1 LEVTVDELT
10 CIGSGADLGGGAG
23 CKRNDST
30 QTDKRRIGMNSRT
43 ARRWAAILV
52 GLLLVAACGDSGG
65 STTTGPASTEPTTT
79 DAPATTAAPATT
91 TAGESYK
98 LGLITK
104 FPVDFFFIIE
114 DAAKAWADDHP
125 DVELITG
132 MGESGSDDEGVI
144 ALIESMVAQGVDGIA
159 ITPTGPAVTPAL
171 DAAVAAGVKIV
182 LIDNDL
188 PDWDG
193 KSAVVA
199 TDNLA
204 GGVLAGE
211 WLAGVLEAGSTLG
224 VLEGVAG
231 VPALDDR
238 VLGMVEGLGD
248 ADVTVV
254 SQTPTD
260 CDQVKGV
267 AAAEDLLTANPDVS
281 AIYGACGPP
290 IIGALEAIENAGI
303 APEDIV
309 VVGFDASADE
319 VAAIADGRQDA
330 SVAQFPPK
338 MGELGMETLYQ
349 AVLGAE
355 VEVNVDTGTEMVTSD
370 NVADFQ

>member
-1 LEVTVDELT
+1 MLRERT
-10 CIGSGADLGGGAG
+10 
-23 CKRNDST
+23 T
-30 QTDKRRIGMNSRT
+30 QGQWRRIKLRAKKGNPWLL
-43 ARRWAAILV
+43 ALV
-52 GLLLVAACGDSGG
+52 IALLVAACGGG
-65 STTTGPASTEPTTT
+65 EGENATTTGAAEPTTT
-79 DAPATTAAPATT
+79 DAPATTAAPDTT

-104 FPVDFFFIIE
+104 FPVDFFFVIE
-114 DAAKAWADDHP
+114 DAAKAWAEGQP

-144 ALIESMVAQGVDGIA
+144 AHIESMVAQGVDGIA
-159 ITPTGPAVTPAL
+159 LTPTGPAVSSAL
-171 DAAVAAGVKIV
+171 DAAVESGVEIV

-199 TDNLA
+199 TDNYQ

-211 WLAGVLEAGSTLG
+211 WLAENLEPGSTLG

-238 VLGMVEGLGD
+238 VLGMIEGLGD
-248 ADVTVV
+248 ADVTIV

-267 AAAEDLLTANPDVS
+267 AAAEDLLTANPDVT

-303 APEDIV
+303 APENIV
-309 VVGFDASADE
+309 VVGFDASPDE
-319 VAAIADGRQDA
+319 VAAILDGRQDA
-330 SVAQFPPK
+330 SVAQFPAK
-338 MGELGMETLYQ
+338 MGELGMATLYQ
-349 AVLGAE
+349 VVTGGVAE
-355 VEVNVDTGTEMVTSD
+355 ALVDTGTAIVTID
-370 NVADFQ
+370 NAADFE

>member
-1 LEVTVDELT
+1 
-10 CIGSGADLGGGAG
+10 
-23 CKRNDST
+23 
-30 QTDKRRIGMNSRT
+30 M
-43 ARRWAAILV
+43 
-52 GLLLVAACGDSGG
+52 
-65 STTTGPASTEPTTT
+65 
-79 DAPATTAAPATT
+79 
-91 TAGESYK
+91 
-98 LGLITK
+98 ITK

-114 DAAKAWADDHP
+114 DAAKAWAADHP

-159 ITPTGPAVTPAL
+159 ITPTGPGIQPAL
-171 DAAVAAGVKIV
+171 DAAVAAGVDIV

-188 PDWDG
+188 PDWTG
-193 KSAVVA
+193 KAAVVA
-199 TDNLA
+199 TNNYE

-211 WLAGVLEAGSTLG
+211 WLAENLQPGSTLG

-238 VLGMVEGLGD
+238 VLGMIEGLGD
-248 ADVTVV
+248 ADITIVQ
-254 SQTPTD
+254 QTPTD

-267 AAAEDLLTANPDVS
+267 AAAEDLLTAFPDVD

-319 VAAIADGRQDA
+319 VSQIKDGNQDA
-330 SVAQFPPK
+330 SIAQFPPK
-338 MGELGMETLYQ
+338 MGELGMDTLYRV
-349 AVLGAE
+349 VLGE
-355 VEVNVDTGTEMVTSD
+355 SVEANVDTGTAIVTID
-370 NVADFQ
+370 NVADFE

>member
-1 LEVTVDELT
+1 MRAKKSNQWLLAFV
-10 CIGSGADLGGGAG
+10 IA
-23 CKRNDST
+23 
-30 QTDKRRIGMNSRT
+30 
-43 ARRWAAILV
+43 
-52 GLLLVAACGDSGG
+52 LLVAACGGG
-65 STTTGPASTEPTTT
+65 EGESATTTGAAEPTTT
-79 DAPATTAAPATT
+79 DAPATTAAPDTT

-104 FPVDFFFIIE
+104 FPVDFFFVIE
-114 DAAKAWADDHP
+114 DAAKAWAEGQP
-125 DVELITG
+125 DVELITA

-144 ALIESMVAQGVDGIA
+144 AHIESMIAQGVDGIA
-159 ITPTGPAVTPAL
+159 LTPTGEAVTPAL
-171 DAAVAAGVKIV
+171 DAAVEAGVEIV

-199 TDNLA
+199 TDNYQ
-204 GGVLAGE
+204 GGVLAGG
-211 WLAGVLEAGSTLG
+211 WLAENLESGSTLG

-238 VLGMVEGLGD
+238 VLGMIEGLGD
-248 ADVTVV
+248 ADVTIV

-267 AAAEDLLTANPDVS
+267 AAAEDLLTANPDVT

-290 IIGALEAIENAGI
+290 ILGALEAIDNAGI

-309 VVGFDASADE
+309 VVGFDASPDE
-319 VAAIADGRQDA
+319 VAAILDGRQDA
-330 SVAQFPPK
+330 SVAQFPAK
-338 MGELGMETLYQ
+338 MGELGMATLYQ
-349 AVLGAE
+349 VVTGGVAE
-355 VEVNVDTGTEMVTSD
+355 ANVDTGTAIVTID
-370 NVADFQ
+370 NAADFE

>member
-1 LEVTVDELT
+1 MR
-10 CIGSGADLGGGAG
+10 A
-23 CKRNDST
+23 KKST
-30 QTDKRRIGMNSRT
+30 Q
-43 ARRWAAILV
+43 W
-52 GLLLVAACGDSGG
+52 LLAFVIAMLVAACGGG
-65 STTTGPASTEPTTT
+65 EGESATTTGAAEPTTT
-79 DAPATTAAPATT
+79 DAPATTAAPDTT

-104 FPVDFFFIIE
+104 FPVDFFFVIE
-114 DAAKAWADDHP
+114 DAAKAWAEGQP
-125 DVELITG
+125 DVELITA

-144 ALIESMVAQGVDGIA
+144 AHIESMVAQGVDGIA
-159 ITPTGPAVTPAL
+159 LTPTGEAVTPAL
-171 DAAVAAGVKIV
+171 DAAVEAGVEIV

-199 TDNLA
+199 TDNYQ

-211 WLAGVLEAGSTLG
+211 WLAENLEPGSTLG

-238 VLGMVEGLGD
+238 VLGMIEGLGD
-248 ADVTVV
+248 AEVTIV

-267 AAAEDLLTANPDVS
+267 AAAEDLLTANPDVT

-290 IIGALEAIENAGI
+290 ILGALEAIDNAGI

-309 VVGFDASADE
+309 VVGFDASPDE
-319 VAAIADGRQDA
+319 VAAILDGRQDA
-330 SVAQFPPK
+330 SVAQFPAK
-338 MGELGMETLYQ
+338 MGELGMATLYQ
-349 AVLGAE
+349 VVTGGVAE
-355 VEVNVDTGTEMVTSD
+355 ANVDTGTAIVTID
-370 NVADFQ
+370 NAADFE

>member
-1 LEVTVDELT
+1 MR
-10 CIGSGADLGGGAG
+10 A
-23 CKRNDST
+23 KKST
-30 QTDKRRIGMNSRT
+30 QWLLAFVI
-43 ARRWAAILV
+43 A
-52 GLLLVAACGDSGG
+52 LLVAACGGG
-65 STTTGPASTEPTTT
+65 EGESATTTGAAEPTTT
-79 DAPATTAAPATT
+79 DAPATTAAPDTT

-104 FPVDFFFIIE
+104 FPVDFFFVIE
-114 DAAKAWADDHP
+114 DAAKAWAEGQP
-125 DVELITG
+125 DVELITA

-144 ALIESMVAQGVDGIA
+144 AHIESMVAQGVDGIA
-159 ITPTGPAVTPAL
+159 LTPTGEAVTPAL
-171 DAAVAAGVKIV
+171 DAAVEAGVEIV

-199 TDNLA
+199 TDNYQ

-211 WLAGVLEAGSTLG
+211 WLAENLEPGSTLG

-238 VLGMVEGLGD
+238 VLGMIEGLGD
-248 ADVTVV
+248 AEVTIV

-267 AAAEDLLTANPDVS
+267 AAAEDLLTANPDVT

-290 IIGALEAIENAGI
+290 ILGALEAIDNAGI

-309 VVGFDASADE
+309 VVGFDASPDE
-319 VAAIADGRQDA
+319 VAAILDGRQDA
-330 SVAQFPPK
+330 SVAQFPAK
-338 MGELGMETLYQ
+338 MGELGMATLYQ
-349 AVLGAE
+349 VVTGGVAE
-355 VEVNVDTGTEMVTSD
+355 ANVDTGTAIVTID
-370 NVADFQ
+370 NAADFE

>member
-1 LEVTVDELT
+1 M
-10 CIGSGADLGGGAG
+10 
-23 CKRNDST
+23 KWN
-30 QTDKRRIGMNSRT
+30 RI
-43 ARRWAAILV
+43 RWVAALAV
-52 GLLLVAACGDSGG
+52 VMLVAACGGDDG
-65 STTTGPASTEPTTT
+65 SASTEPAGGTTGT
-79 DAPATTAAPATT
+79 EAPATSAA
-91 TAGESYK
+91 GGSYK

-114 DAAKAWADDHP
+114 DAAKAWAADHP

-159 ITPTGPAVTPAL
+159 ITPTGPGIQPAL
-171 DAAVAAGVKIV
+171 DAAVAAGVDIV

-188 PDWDG
+188 PDWTG

-199 TDNLA
+199 TNNYQ

-211 WLAGVLEAGSTLG
+211 WLAENLEPGSTLG

-238 VLGMVEGLGD
+238 VNGMIEGLGD
-248 ADVTVV
+248 SDITIVQ
-254 SQTPTD
+254 QTPTD

-267 AAAEDLLTANPDVS
+267 AAAEDMLTAFPDVD

-290 IIGALEAIENAGI
+290 ILGALEAIENAGI

-319 VAAIADGRQDA
+319 VAQIKEGNQDA
-330 SVAQFPPK
+330 SIAQFPPK
-338 MGELGMETLYQ
+338 MGELGLDTLYRV
-349 AVLGAE
+349 VLGE
-355 VEVNVDTGTEMVTSD
+355 TVEANVDTGTEIVTID
-370 NVADFQ
+370 NVADFE